1 MSDELTDLELM
12 KRIARK
18 DSNALQ
24 LIYERYERPMYT
36 FAYRIVKD
44 SMLAEEILQE
54 LFLRIWNAAEKYDE
68 DQGKLSSWMFTLTRN
83 IAIDGL
89 RRRQIR
95 TAQQVVETEQ
105 LNRTQDE
112 SADTENAVEAKVIG
126 EQVREAMRNLSQD
139 QHQVV
144 ELIYFGGYTQQ
155 EVSVNCDIPLGTVK
169 SRVRLAMKALKLQL
183 EGIGEEGQS
192 YETRNKSMR

>member
-12 KRIARK
+12 KRITRK
-18 DSNALQ
+18 DSIALQ
-24 LIYERYERPMYT
+24 LIYERYERPIYT

-44 SMLAEEILQE
+44 AMLAEEVIQE

-68 DQGKLSSWMFTLTRN
+68 NQGKLSNWMFTLTRN

-89 RRRQIR
+89 RRRQVR
-95 TAQQVVETEQ
+95 TSQQVVEPEQ
-105 LNRTQDE
+105 LNRTPDD
-112 SADTENAVEAKVIG
+112 ATDTANTVEAKVIG
-126 EQVREAMRNLSQD
+126 EQVREAMRSLTPD
-139 QHQVV
+139 QHKVV

-155 EVSVNCDIPLGTVK
+155 EVSQNCDIPLGTVK

-183 EGIGEEGQS
+183 EGIGEEGPS

>member
-1 MSDELTDLELM
+1 MSDELTDLQLIE
-12 KRIARK
+12 RITLK
-18 DSNALQ
+18 DSNALK
-24 LIYERYERPMYT
+24 LIYERYERPIYT

-44 SMLAEEILQE
+44 EMLAEEVLQE

-89 RRRQIR
+89 RRRQTR
-95 TAQQVVETEQ
+95 TSQQVVESEQ
-105 LNRTQDE
+105 LNRTPDGVM
-112 SADTENAVEAKVIG
+112 DTESAVEAKMIG
-126 EQVREAMRNLSQD
+126 EQVREAIWKLTPD

-155 EVSVNCDIPLGTVK
+155 EVSERCNIPLGTVK
-169 SRVRLAMKALKLQL
+169 SRVRLAMKVLKSQL
-183 EGIGEEGQS
+183 KNIGEEGHR
-192 YETRNKSMR
+192 YES